1 MATSYDFPPN
11 INNLTLVEAVKVL
24 ILIWTGGSGTVPSTT
39 GLTDTQLRAS
49 PVPVSLPAGTVRTFS
64 LTAATGNGSVSAG
77 AKSVAFSSS
86 SDFSGTIAGAA
97 FGASQTTGASADG
110 ADTIG
115 AIAYTRAAGTL
126 YIATLT

>member
-1 MATSYDFPPN
+1 MAAPTPQAANDNMSPQ
-11 INNLTLVEAVKVL
+11 LARLQ
-24 ILIWTGGSGTVPSTT
+24 ILMALQGAPGGAFA
-39 GLTDTQLRAS
+39 GLTDTQLRAT
-49 PVPVSLPAGTVRTFS
+49 PVPVSLPAGTVRTFA
-64 LTAATGNGSVSAG
+64 LVAAVANGSVAVG

-86 SDFSGTIAGAA
+86 SDFAGTITGAA

-115 AIAYTRAAGTL
+115 AIAYTRTAGTL